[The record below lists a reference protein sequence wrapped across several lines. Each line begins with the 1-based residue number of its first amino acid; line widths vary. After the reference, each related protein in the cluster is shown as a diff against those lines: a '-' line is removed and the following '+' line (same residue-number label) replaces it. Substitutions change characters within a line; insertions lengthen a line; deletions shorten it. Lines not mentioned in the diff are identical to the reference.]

1 MSLTSFVKFRN
12 QDYSTLKKEQLT
24 RGVKF
29 VDDEFLPESMNLQ
42 CLNIPAGPLSYL
54 RPSEIV
60 SDPCFSRNESYFS
73 LKRGFV
79 KNFNILLAFTGLKYK
94 AKYWAKVLVDI
105 KSQEWDVKHVN
116 EHPGIFR
123 FRFWQEGVY
132 FEVTIDDMLPCYEG
146 KCISLSSSSAKEFWP
161 ALLEKAYAK
170 LLGGYD
176 KLEYVRLEEAMMDLT
191 GGVTESISLQNLY
204 SAPAMKQVLFFEQME
219 KDLIDECIVI
229 FCTKEDSEQQDGD
242 SETSPH
248 IFGAPNL
255 HDHVLNKESGLYL
268 NYGYLL
274 TRVCAV
280 PKDIS
285 VFGAFKDMFRRAGD
299 CPIQARLMR
308 LRCPL
313 SVIDSGSGQG
323 EWKGAYSSSS
333 SEWEEI
339 NLEARKRLG
348 LTFDSETEFWIPLE
362 FILQHMSG
370 VLICRF
376 PDTSIVSLPGHITWR
391 LCEHHGAWC
400 GHQTGGNLQYRN
412 TFLHNPQYYFDIMN
426 DSDEVLLS
434 LVRKYNRDPLTMVI
448 EPDLNPLSIGLG
460 LFKIENNRPVKSHTL
475 AFCQVI
481 HVEPSR
487 PYRVCLIRE
496 RLTVGRYLVVPFM
509 EQPLS
514 TAAYLLRLYLP
525 KRSESRE
532 FTLDIPQ
539 NGFLNFFI
547 GKPKEAV
554 RLHVHSASNLLWP
567 DGKNPPSPYCIIK
580 CEYDTVQTTISQ
592 SNNNPVWNEY
602 FLFYRRKLN
611 KPIEIQ
617 IMDKHALGFDVFLG
631 RHSFT
636 EAEIANRCQQEVVL
650 YGRDTK
656 AERFQKMKGSLFIEF
671 YSVGQEDFM
680 NI

>member
-1 MSLTSFVKFRN
+1 MALTTFVKFRN
-12 QDYSTLKKEQLT
+12 QDYSSLKKQQLT

-29 VDDEFLPESMNLQ
+29 VDDEFPPESMNLQ
-42 CLNIPAGPLSYL
+42 SLDIPAGPISYL
-54 RPSEIV
+54 RPPEIV
-60 SDPCFSRNESYFS
+60 ATPCFSRNESYSS
-73 LKRGFV
+73 LRRGFV
-79 KNFNILLAFTGLKYK
+79 KNFNILLAFTSLKYK
-94 AKYWAKVLVDI
+94 QKYWTKVLVDI
-105 KSQEWDVKHVN
+105 KSQEWDAEHVN

-123 FRFWQEGVY
+123 FRFWQEGMS
-132 FEVTIDDMLPCYEG
+132 FEVTIDDLLPCYEG
-146 KCISLSSSSAKEFWP
+146 RCISLSSSSAKEFWP

-176 KLEYVRLEEAMMDLT
+176 KLEHIRLEEAIMDLT
-191 GGVTESISLQNLY
+191 GGVTESISLHNLC
-204 SAPAMKQVLFFEQME
+204 SAPAMKQVQFFELME
-219 KDLIDECIVI
+219 HDLVDECIII
-229 FCTKEDSEQQDGD
+229 FCTKDCEAEAVSDSENL
-242 SETSPH
+242 SH

-255 HDHVLNKESGLYL
+255 HDHVPNKESGLFM

-280 PKDIS
+280 PKDLS

-313 SVIDSGSGQG
+313 TIIDGGCGQG
-323 EWKGAYSSSS
+323 EWKGAYSSAS

-339 NLEARKRLG
+339 TLEARKRLG

-362 FILQHMSG
+362 STLEHMSG

-376 PDTSIVSLPGHITWR
+376 PDTGFVSLPGHTTWR
-391 LCEHHGAWC
+391 LCEHHGAWY

-412 TFLHNPQYYFDIMN
+412 TFLHNPQYYFDIVN
-426 DSDEVLLS
+426 DSEEVLLS

-448 EPDLNPLSIGLG
+448 EPDLSPLSIGLG
-460 LFKIENNRPVKSHTL
+460 LFKIENNRPVKAHSL

-487 PYRVCLIRE
+487 PNRVCLIRA

-532 FTLDIPQ
+532 FTLDIPS
-539 NGFLNFFI
+539 NGFLNFFS

-554 RLHVHSASNLLWP
+554 RLHIYSASNLLWP

-580 CEYDTVQTTISQ
+580 CEHDTVQTTVSQ

-602 FLFYRRKLN
+602 FILYRRRLN
-611 KPIEIQ
+611 KPIEIL
-617 IMDKHALGFDVFLG
+617 IMDKHSIGFDVFLG

-636 EAEIANRCQQEVVL
+636 EMEIANRCQQEVAL
-650 YGRDTK
+650 FGKDTK
-656 AERFQKMKGSLFIEF
+656 TERFQKMKGSLFVEF